1 MAVKDKNLYCEYERV
16 EYAQICFLILLNR
29 KYDGKSIDVVFYDP
43 LSFADDILAWF
54 MLYFNHHITQNIN
67 QFDYRNSK
75 KLYKSFIS
83 DRNHIIPNSL
93 KNTTLDKA
101 VKNSPRIAPIKVL

>member
-43 LSFADDILAWF
+43 LSFADDILA
-54 MLYFNHHITQNIN
+54 
-67 QFDYRNSK
+67 
-75 KLYKSFIS
+75 
-83 DRNHIIPNSL
+83 
-93 KNTTLDKA
+93 
-101 VKNSPRIAPIKVL
+101 